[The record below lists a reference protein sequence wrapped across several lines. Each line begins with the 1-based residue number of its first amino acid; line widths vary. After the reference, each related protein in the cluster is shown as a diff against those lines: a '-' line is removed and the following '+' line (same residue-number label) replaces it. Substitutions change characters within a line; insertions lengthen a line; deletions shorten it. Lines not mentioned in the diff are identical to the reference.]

1 MDEPAHRTP
10 AAAAR
15 AELAAA
21 GITVTPAG
29 AARARRRR
37 LDVLAAWPRARRLA
51 VRRRAL
57 AAAAGEL
64 PPGDAA
70 HHPAA

>member
-1 MDEPAHRTP
+1 MDEPVNRTP

-29 AARARRRR
+29 AGRARARR
-37 LDVLAAWPRARRLA
+37 LDVLAVWTPE
-51 VRRRAL
+51 RRRAAL
-57 AAAAGEL
+57 RRARAEVTAEQ

-70 HHPAA
+70 HNPAA